1 MGLTETVCVT
11 VEDPK
16 IGGAMG
22 HVGGRVPGAP
32 KGACGVAAVP
42 QPTGVVGGEGPANHG
57 CPQEPLG
64 GPPTVWHGLKMD
76 TGRTPLFREDR
87 KLAGVAHF
95 CFAGPD
101 RGLAPSVSEGR
112 TQL

>member
-1 MGLTETVCVT
+1 MGLTETVCAT

-16 IGGAMG
+16 IGGEMG

-32 KGACGVAAVP
+32 KGACDVAAVP
-42 QPTGVVGGEGPANHG
+42 QPTGVATNHG

-101 RGLAPSVSEGR
+101 RGFALS
-112 TQL
+112 LIHI